1 MNNIILP
8 SIYYTGT
15 TNENLGNEPGN
26 VDIIVRDKR
35 DDATKK
41 ANIQTFIDQNK
52 KEVTDMLSKTSK
64 LSPEPV
70 SVHASINNMICKSP
84 FTNKTYDEVLK
95 NDDDIDLLINN
106 SYCYSFFLKW
116 ITNIMKTEIMN
127 KNHIIC
133 VGHSNKMKGLYKS
146 LNKSLISSIQETIPI
161 QSKDYTITFFRHAF
175 SCNNAVTIPK
185 SIRKGFIVPSKL
197 MELTG
202 NETVI
207 RSAKKDYDP
216 SLTIYGMISAIG
228 KGKQL
233 DNNYVRENIKI
244 CVSPLI
250 RTWQTAILLF
260 GQKNNNIELN
270 VCPFLTEAYPKK
282 MGKTVEVKR
291 GNQPI
296 AFKWQLH
303 KMYFFL
309 KLLAENKSD
318 FDFDMKN
325 GKTVT
330 LRFIDKNG
338 EPYEKKTIITIQ
350 NNTIVIAYGKTII
363 DNAIF
368 EKMESSKN
376 QTSVPENKNDEKDDD
391 DDDDDDEEERVELV
405 EQNAQKSI
413 GELQQ
418 IVELVEQNAQ
428 KSIGELQQ
436 MEAAFKKIKKQNLW
450 RLELLCNDKTIKT
463 MQIYDGINKLSDAS
477 VISAC
482 EENCDFGKVHNVAR
496 DNNCKKRLSKKP
508 IVSSEDINRI
518 SETDSD
524 SAETASM
531 TTHGSVERISSES
544 TESLNRIEANDKQ
557 GALVPK
563 KRGIMG
569 LWGGKSRKQKRGSRK
584 QKKTRATKKRRN

>member
-52 KEVTDMLSKTSK
+52 KEVTDMLSKTSE
-64 LSPEPV
+64 LSPKPV
-70 SVHASINNMICKSP
+70 NVHANINNMICKSP
-84 FTNKTYDEVLK
+84 FTNKTYDEVLQ
-95 NDDDIDLLINN
+95 NDDIDLLINN

-116 ITNIMKTEIMN
+116 ITNIMKTEIMKTEIMN

-133 VGHSNKMKGLYKS
+133 VGHSNKMKGLYES
-146 LNKSLISSIQETIPI
+146 LYKSLISSIQETIPI
-161 QSKDYTITFFRHAF
+161 QPEDYTEDYTITFFRHAF

-270 VCPFLTEAYPKK
+270 VCPFLTEAYPKQ

-376 QTSVPENKNDEKDDD
+376 QTSVPENKNDEK
-391 DDDDDDEEERVELV
+391 ESVQ
-405 EQNAQKSI
+405 QNAQKSSG
-413 GELQQ
+413 GELEKNTQKY
-418 IVELVEQNAQ
+418 IVEQNTQKVEQNTQKVEQNTQ
-428 KSIGELQQ
+428 KSIEK
-436 MEAAFKKIKKQNLW
+436 MKAAFEEIEEQNLW

-496 DNNCKKRLSKKP
+496 DNNCKKRLSKK
-508 IVSSEDINRI
+508 
-518 SETDSD
+518 ETDSD

-563 KRGIMG
+563 KRGFMG

>member
-1 MNNIILP
+1 MNNIMNSDFTNTNKSVPLSDPLPVPLSVPLP
-8 SIYYTGT
+8 SIYYTGKD
-15 TNENLGNEPGN
+15 ENLGNERGN

-52 KEVTDMLSKTSK
+52 KEVADMLSKTSK

-70 SVHASINNMICKSP
+70 IVDANINNMICKSP
-84 FTNKTYDEVLK
+84 FTNKTYDEVLQ
-95 NDDDIDLLINN
+95 NDDIDLLINN
-106 SYCYSFFLKW
+106 SYCYSFFLRW
-116 ITNIMKTEIMN
+116 ITNDTMKTNFMN
-127 KNHIIC
+127 NNHIIC
-133 VGHSNKMKGLYKS
+133 VGHSNKMRGLY
-146 LNKSLISSIQETIPI
+146 KSLISSIQGNNTGSTESPPT
-161 QSKDYTITFFRHAF
+161 DGNFTITFFRHAF
-175 SCNNAVTIPK
+175 SCNNAVGRFK

-233 DNNYVRENIKI
+233 DNTYELGNIKI

-270 VCPFLTEAYPKK
+270 VCPFLTEAYPKI
-282 MGKTVEVKR
+282 MGITFEVKR

-296 AFKWQLH
+296 AFKLQLH

-309 KLLAENKSD
+309 KLLVENKND
-318 FDFDMKN
+318 FGFDMN

-330 LRFIDKNG
+330 LQFINKNG
-338 EPYEKKTIITIQ
+338 EQHEKPTEITIQ
-350 NNTIVIAYGKTII
+350 DDIIVIAYGGTKI
-363 DNAIF
+363 DNATF
-368 EKMESSKN
+368 EKMESSNN
-376 QTSVPENKNDEKDDD
+376 QTTVPENNNDKKIKPDED
-391 DDDDDDEEERVELV
+391 DDDDDDE
-405 EQNAQKSI
+405 
-413 GELQQ
+413 
-418 IVELVEQNAQ
+418 
-428 KSIGELQQ
+428 
-436 MEAAFKKIKKQNLW
+436 AFEKIKEQNLW

-463 MQIYDGINKLSDAS
+463 MQIYDGINKLSSSS

-482 EENCDFGKVHNVAR
+482 EENCDFGKVRNVAR

-518 SETDSD
+518 SETASD

-531 TTHGSVERISSES
+531 TTEGSVERISSES
-544 TESLNRIEANDKQ
+544 TKSLNGLEPNEEQ
-557 GALVPK
+557 GGLVPK
-563 KRGIMG
+563 KRGFLG